1 MNTRLSEIVSE
12 IEDARTTLYGIVG
25 GLSQKELD
33 EQPDPGQWSAG
44 EILHHLYFV
53 ETGVTKLLV
62 KQVERAAKRG
72 LGPDPNDE
80 SVIGS
85 LDRFAFVAAE
95 TKFKAPSNS
104 VPRRGIEKGELMELL
119 QDSRTALLEIVSK
132 AGSYDL
138 SELLFPHPAFGRIN
152 MYQWILFVGKHE
164 RRHTVQLEDLVRKI
178 PASA

>member
-12 IEDARTTLYGIVG
+12 IGDARTTLYGIVEE
-25 GLSQKELD
+25 LSQKELD
-33 EQPDPGQWSAG
+33 ERPDPGLWSAG
-44 EILHHLYFV
+44 EILHHLYLV
-53 ETGVTKLLV
+53 ETGITKLLV

-72 LGPDPNDE
+72 IGPDPDDE

-85 LDRFAFVAAE
+85 LDRFAIVTAE

-104 VPRRGIEKGELMELL
+104 VPRRGIEKGELMKLL

-132 AGSYDL
+132 AGSYNL
-138 SELLFPHPAFGRIN
+138 SELLFPHPVFGRIN